1 MSSLSPRTPSVP
13 RGRPGAAHRA
23 AAATLV
29 LLAGGALLAPDARAD
44 ERKVV
49 AVLPFG
55 SPNDHSHG
63 KMGDNAQP
71 TFITEL
77 VKSKKVRVVD
87 EKRADDAVK
96 RFERDMH
103 GLYDQAKIKQ
113 LGKFLKADY
122 VVSGQISFTGDT
134 YTMTIHVTN
143 VETLEL
149 EMAEDVDF
157 REIDKMRVAVRTS
170 AKKIAGVVSGE
181 GAATGKHEAFL
192 NIDAR
197 HFYDTADACIDALKG
212 LDAWRYEG
220 EIDSEDSD
228 AKTVHV
234 KMKTG
239 RPKAGM
245 PLQVFEEGLGENDS
259 PIGVVYVTDA
269 DEKGGGLIAKWIKE
283 KDKKKKKKGDFGL
296 GARVSNARY
305 KYRIAIGAL
314 DDEAED
320 NAQLVEMFRDKLVEK
335 MEESDTFLAKTD
347 TEVLRLATALG
358 KGSKRKESLEELHK
372 LGVDFLL
379 EGKFIG
385 SPGSRRADFKVISAA
400 TGEEWGKLKFET
412 RI

>member
-1 MSSLSPRTPSVP
+1 MKNSARLFATSLLTLAIALPS
-13 RGRPGAAHRA
+13 AAQ
-23 AAATLV
+23 
-29 LLAGGALLAPDARAD
+29 AD
-44 ERKVV
+44 EKKVV

-55 SPNDHSHG
+55 SPNDHSLG

-87 EKRADDAVK
+87 EKRIDDGVR
-96 RFERDMH
+96 RFARDMT
-103 GLYDQAKIKQ
+103 GIMDQSKIKQ
-113 LGKFLKADY
+113 IGKFLKADY
-122 VVSGQISFTGDT
+122 VVAGNIAYTGDT
-134 YTMTIHVTN
+134 FTMTVHVTN

-157 REIDKMRVAVRTS
+157 REVGKMRIAVRTS
-170 AKKIAGVVSGE
+170 AKKIGDLISG
-181 GAATGKHEAFL
+181 GSSAAGKHEAFL

-197 HFYDTADACIDALKG
+197 HFYDTAEACIDALKG

-220 EIDSEDSD
+220 EIDSEDPD

-234 KMKTG
+234 KMKHG

-259 PIGVVYVTDA
+259 AIGVVYVVEP
-269 DEKGGGLIAKWIKE
+269 DEKGAGFVARWIKE

-296 GARVSNARY
+296 GARVSNSRY
-305 KYRIAIGAL
+305 KYRIALGKF

-320 NAQLVEMFRDKLVEK
+320 NVQLVEMFKDKLIEK
-335 MEESDTFLAKTD
+335 MEESSQFIAKTES
-347 TEVLRLATALG
+347 EVARAAVDLG
-358 KGSKRKESLEELHK
+358 RGSARKEKLEDLHK
-372 LGVDFLL
+372 QGVDFVL